1 MTGGMTMDKSEID
14 RMAEK
19 FGGRFKLTV
28 LLQKRV
34 RELVKGAPRLVE
46 CDHKNLIDVAVP
58 HMGIVTSIDE
68 VYEWLGRENYQFVYD
83 RRFSRE
89 NCMKARLAR
98 GGTPARMTADAAT
111 DPAARPSS
119 APAST
124 RAD

>member
-46 CDHKNLIDVAVP
+46 CDHKNLIDVALEEVRQ
-58 HMGIVTSIDE
+58 GKLQFEGLLQDDE
-68 VYEWLGRENYQFVYD
+68 D
-83 RRFSRE
+83 
-89 NCMKARLAR
+89 
-98 GGTPARMTADAAT
+98 GGKKKKKD
-111 DPAARPSS
+111 
-119 APAST
+119 
-124 RAD
+124 